1 MSKVTLAI
9 TNVPRRYRMAGIL
22 VAFWL
27 RHREEVFLWQKE
39 QTETPTQSDR
49 ETLKSKATE
58 LTQEAKQ
65 RGKQQLDTTKKAA
78 ADQAQKVAGVIE
90 QASAELGRNDQ
101 QTLARYTAEFAN
113 SIKTLAD
120 NLSNRGIDEL
130 GTDAIKLARQNPT
143 LFLLGSVGFGFALS
157 RFIKASADREEKE
170 TGEKTPWSLESHG
183 NYRAAMPAEAKGGAD
198 DVTRY
203 PEIVIPNQ
211 VRGE

>member
-1 MSKVTLAI
+1 LFVDTAEAKGGFF
-9 TNVPRRYRMAGIL
+9 MA
-22 VAFWL
+22 
-27 RHREEVFLWQKE
+27 KE
-39 QTETPTQSDR
+39 QTQTSAQSDR

-78 ADQAQKVAGVIE
+78 ADQAQKVADVIE
-90 QASAELGRNDQ
+90 RASEELGRNDQ
-101 QTLARYTAEFAN
+101 QSLARYTGDLAT

-143 LFLLGSVGFGFALS
+143 LFLFGSVALGFALS
-157 RFIKASADREEKE
+157 RFVKASADREEKE
-170 TGEKTPWSLESHG
+170 TGEEAPYSLESQGHSQPT
-183 NYRAAMPAEAKGGAD
+183 MLSETKGDAD
-198 DVTRY
+198 HDTRY

-211 VRGE
+211 VKGE

>member
-1 MSKVTLAI
+1 
-9 TNVPRRYRMAGIL
+9 MA
-22 VAFWL
+22 
-27 RHREEVFLWQKE
+27 KE
-39 QTETPTQSDR
+39 QTETATQSDR

-90 QASAELGRNDQ
+90 QASAELGRHDQ
-101 QTLARYTAEFAN
+101 QTLARYTGDVAN

-143 LFLLGSVGFGFALS
+143 LFLLGSVALGFALS
-157 RFIKASADREEKE
+157 RFVKASADRDEKE
-170 TGEKTPWSLESHG
+170 TGEKTPVSFESQG
-183 NYRAAMPAEAKGGAD
+183 NSQPAMQPETKGGD
-198 DVTRY
+198 DVIRY
-203 PEIVIPNQ
+203 PENVIPNQ

>member
-1 MSKVTLAI
+1 LLFGLVT
-9 TNVPRRYRMAGIL
+9 
-22 VAFWL
+22 
-27 RHREEVFLWQKE
+27 EEDFFMVQE
-39 QTETPTQSDR
+39 QTETSMQSDS

-58 LTQEAKQ
+58 LTREAKQ

-78 ADQAQKVAGVIE
+78 ADQAEKVAGVIE

-170 TGEKTPWSLESHG
+170 TGDKTPWSLESH
-183 NYRAAMPAEAKGGAD
+183 NSQSDMTPEAKGGAD
-198 DVTRY
+198 DGTPY
-203 PEIVIPNQ
+203 PEVVIPNH
-211 VRGE
+211 VKGE